1 MPGLRFCVPGRD
13 PGNGVMTPAAGG
25 AEKPDM
31 LPVTGTEHCT
41 DQRGISS
48 YAEDAAI
55 CLAEECENEKTDQD
69 WRKRMSNKVRTRFA
83 PSPTG
88 RMHVGNLRTALYAYL
103 IAKHEGGDFI
113 LRVEDT
119 DQERFVEGALDIIYR
134 TLEKTGL
141 KHDEG
146 PDKDGGCGPYV
157 QSERQASGLY
167 LKYAEQLV
175 EQGDAYYC
183 FCDKERLE
191 SLKTSVSD
199 DGTDIV
205 VYDKHCLGLSRE
217 EVEANLAAGKPWV
230 IRLNVPNEGETT
242 FHDEIYGDIT
252 VPNNELDD
260 MILIKSDGFPTYN
273 FANVIDD
280 HLMGITHVVR
290 GNEYLSSAPKY
301 NRLYEAF
308 GWEIP
313 VYVHCPLI
321 TDENHKKLSKRC
333 GHSSYED
340 LIDQGYVSEAVVN
353 YVALLG
359 WCPSDNR
366 EIFSLEELVEA
377 FDYRHMSK
385 SPAVFD
391 TVKLKWM
398 NGEYLKAMDF
408 DRFYELA
415 EPYIRSTVTKDYDL
429 KKIAALVKTRIEILP
444 DICAQIDFF
453 EELPEYD
460 SELYRHKKMKTDP
473 EKGLALLEEVLPL
486 LEAQDDYSNDAL
498 FEMLKAFAGEKE
510 YKIGYVMWPLRTAV
524 SGKQNTPGGATEL
537 MEVFGK
543 EESLRRIRE
552 GIAKLSR
559 EIREA

>member
-1 MPGLRFCVPGRD
+1 
-13 PGNGVMTPAAGG
+13 
-25 AEKPDM
+25 
-31 LPVTGTEHCT
+31 
-41 DQRGISS
+41 
-48 YAEDAAI
+48 
-55 CLAEECENEKTDQD
+55 
-69 WRKRMSNKVRTRFA
+69 MSNRVRTRFA

-119 DQERFVEGALDIIYR
+119 DQERYVEGATDIIYR
-134 TLEKTGL
+134 TLAKTGL
-141 KHDEG
+141 IHDEG
-146 PDKDGGCGPYV
+146 PDKDGGYGPYI

-167 LKYAEQLV
+167 LKYAKQLV

-191 SLKTSVSD
+191 SLKTSVSE

-252 VPNNELDD
+252 VPNSELDD

-273 FANVIDD
+273 FANVVDD

-290 GNEYLSSAPKY
+290 GNEYLASAPKY

-321 TDENHKKLSKRC
+321 TDENHKKLSKRS

-340 LIDQGYVSEAVVN
+340 LIDQGFVSEAVVN

-366 EIFSLEELVEA
+366 EIFSLEELVKE

-391 TVKLKWM
+391 TTKLKWM
-398 NGEYLKAMDF
+398 NGEYLKAMDSGK
-408 DRFYELA
+408 FYDVKLSEVHGMAQRGGSVVTFVRYGDKVA
-415 EPYIRSTVTKDYDL
+415 EPIVEEGQADVIIAFERLEALRYAHFL
-429 KKIAALVKTRIEILP
+429 KKDGALVVNDWRIDPMPVVIGNAEYPENIL
-444 DICAQIDFF
+444 
-453 EELPEYD
+453 EEL
-460 SELYRHKKMKTDP
+460 
-473 EKGLALLEEVLPL
+473 G
-486 LEAQDDYSNDAL
+486 
-498 FEMLKAFAGEKE
+498 KE
-510 YKIGYVMWPLRTAV
+510 YKVYKVD
-524 SGKQNTPGGATEL
+524 ATEESRKL
-537 MEVFGK
+537 GNPKVFNLIVLGVAAQHMDFTK
-543 EESLRRIRE
+543 EQWYDVIEKTVPPKTI
-552 GIAKLSR
+552 
-559 EIREA
+559 EINKKAFDVGYGLK